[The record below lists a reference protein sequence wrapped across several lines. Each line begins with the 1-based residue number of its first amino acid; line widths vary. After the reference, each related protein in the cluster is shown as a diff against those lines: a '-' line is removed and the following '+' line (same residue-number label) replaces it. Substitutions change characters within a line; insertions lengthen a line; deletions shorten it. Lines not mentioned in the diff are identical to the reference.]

1 MKDQGLKYTFQQS
14 SVQSCIVSFSNHYK
28 NGNQKIDFQM
38 FGENIQTSKV
48 LPHMDL
54 DTPTAPFCLKL
65 VLLSRKTRT

>member
-1 MKDQGLKYTFQQS
+1 MKNQGLKYTFQQS

-38 FGENIQTSKV
+38 FGENIQTSKE

-54 DTPTAPFCLKL
+54 DTPSAPFFFFF